1 MKLMLSLLLLN
12 FMYIGSV
19 AQDNLSVESVV
30 MSQNGYSAFDTVIAS
45 IKFKIPP
52 KFHLYGNPLGPG
64 IGKPLIVKAANDKGI
79 VWNSVFK
86 PKPRK
91 FTPSSGDWVWAYEN
105 ELYLFVKGTVNDKV
119 TGTIA
124 DSIIIDGLI
133 CHTACIP
140 VSIKVPL
147 TITVT
152 SNTTG
157 NGHFSDRPDL
167 LKMFNNLT
175 DSMEITPASA
185 GFASSLSLDLLSNPG
200 GLGSLTGTPVIE
212 SDNWDYSPVEK
223 KIEFNL
229 FLAILLGFVA
239 GIILNV
245 MPCVLPVL
253 GIKILSFAQSSTG
266 GRKDVL
272 LRSGMF
278 SVGIITVFMVLAS
291 LASFANFSWGEQFQ
305 NPKVLVGIIVLIV
318 VFALGMFDV
327 FTITV
332 PGGIGGMER
341 KSGNGLWGDFFRGM
355 FATVLATPCS
365 GPLLGATLAWTLTQ
379 TPVIVFTVF
388 ASIGLGM
395 ASPYI
400 VLSASRRLARMI
412 PKPGSWMQ
420 DFKYFMGFILLGM
433 AVYLMIGLPSDMMI
447 STVGLCLVLAF
458 AVWGYA
464 RFAPWGATVRKKIIV
479 ALIMVIIAA
488 SGVYF
493 NFVTL
498 YSLIATDSGVSN
510 TEKNNWVAFSPEL
523 LKQAHANGQNVMID
537 FTANWCM
544 NCQYNKVTVLHSKKI
559 MDIVRKK
566 KIITMKADLT
576 RPNPQ
581 IESLMANLGSRSV
594 PFLAIFPGDK
604 PFEPVVMRDLINKG
618 ALVSVLAQLND

>member
-1 MKLMLSLLLLN
+1 MKLMWPLLLL
-12 FMYIGSV
+12 FLMYTGS
-19 AQDNLSVESVV
+19 AAEDNLIAESEV
-30 MSQNGYSAFDTVIAS
+30 MSRSSYTASDTVIAS
-45 IKFKIPP
+45 IKLKIPP

-64 IGKPLIVKAANDKGI
+64 IGKPLLVKAANDKGI
-79 VWNSVFK
+79 VWYSVLK
-86 PKPRK
+86 QKPRK
-91 FTPSSGDWVWAYEN
+91 FVPSTGDWVWAYEN
-105 ELYLFVKGTVNDKV
+105 ELYLFVKGKV
-119 TGTIA
+119 VKNVAENIS
-124 DSIIIDGLI
+124 DSIIIEGLI
-133 CHTACIP
+133 CHTSCIP

-147 TITVT
+147 TIIVA
-152 SNTTG
+152 
-157 NGHFSDRPDL
+157 PDAIDKNNFANHPEL
-167 LKMFNNLT
+167 LKMLNDLT
-175 DSMEITPASA
+175 DSMEVTPAAASA
-185 GFASSLSLDLLSNPG
+185 TTLSLDLLSNSD
-200 GLGSLTGTPVIE
+200 GLSGITTSAKTE
-212 SDNWDYSPVEK
+212 NDHWDYSPVEK

-229 FLAILLGFVA
+229 FLAILMGFVA

-266 GRKDVL
+266 GRKEVL

-278 SVGIITVFMVLAS
+278 SLGILTVFMFLAS

-318 VFALGMFDV
+318 IFALGMFDV

-332 PGGIGGMER
+332 PGSVGGMER

-379 TPVIVFTVF
+379 TPIIVFTVF

-400 VLSASRRLARMI
+400 VLSASRTLARMI
-412 PKPGSWMQ
+412 PKPGNWMQ

-458 AVWGYA
+458 AVWGYS
-464 RFAPWGATVRKKIIV
+464 RFAPWGSTVRKKIIV
-479 ALIMVIIAA
+479 ALIMIFI
-488 SGVYF
+488 SGGGFYF

-498 YSLIATDSGVSN
+498 YSLISTNSDVSN
-510 TEKNNWVAFSPEL
+510 TGKDEWIPFSPNL
-523 LKQAHANGQNVMID
+523 LKEAHANGQSVMID

-544 NCQYNKVTVLHSKKI
+544 NCQYNKVTVLHSKRI
-559 MDIVRKK
+559 MDLVRKK
-566 KIITMKADLT
+566 NVITMKADLT
-576 RPNPQ
+576 RPDPQ

-594 PFLAIFPGDK
+594 PFLAVFPGDK

-618 ALVSVLAQLND
+618 ALMSVLTQLND

>member
-1 MKLMLSLLLLN
+1 MKLMWPLLLLSL
-12 FMYIGSV
+12 MYTGS
-19 AQDNLSVESVV
+19 AAEDNLIAESVV
-30 MSQNGYSAFDTVIAS
+30 MSRSSYTAFDTVIAS
-45 IKFKIPP
+45 IKLKIPP

-64 IGKPLIVKAANDKGI
+64 IGKPLLVKAANDKGI
-79 VWNSVFK
+79 VWYSALK
-86 PKPRK
+86 QKPRK
-91 FTPSSGDWVWAYEN
+91 FTPSTSDWVWAYEN
-105 ELYLFVKGTVNDKV
+105 ELYLFVKGTVARN
-119 TGTIA
+119 IA
-124 DSIIIDGLI
+124 GNISDSIVIDGLI
-133 CHTACIP
+133 CHTSCIP

-147 TITVT
+147 TIMVAPDTVDK
-152 SNTTG
+152 N
-157 NGHFSDRPDL
+157 NFANHPEL
-167 LKMFNNLT
+167 LKMLNDLT
-175 DSMEITPASA
+175 DSMEVTPATAASA
-185 GFASSLSLDLLSNPG
+185 TTLSLGLLSNSD
-200 GLGSLTGTPVIE
+200 GLGGIATSAKTE
-212 SDNWDYSPVEK
+212 NDHWDYSPVEK

-229 FLAILLGFVA
+229 FLAILMGFVA

-266 GRKDVL
+266 SRKVVL

-278 SVGIITVFMVLAS
+278 SMGILTVFMFLAS

-332 PGGIGGMER
+332 PGDVGGMER
-341 KSGNGLWGDFFRGM
+341 KSGNGLWGDFFRGV

-365 GPLLGATLAWTLTQ
+365 GPFLGATLAWTLTQ

-400 VLSASRRLARMI
+400 VLSASRKLARMI

-464 RFAPWGATVRKKIIV
+464 RFAPWGATFRKKCIV
-479 ALIMVIIAA
+479 ALIMLTV
-488 SGVYF
+488 SGGGVYF

-498 YSLIATDSGVSN
+498 YSLISTNSDMSN
-510 TEKNNWVAFSPEL
+510 AGRDEWIAFSPKL
-523 LKQAHANGQNVMID
+523 LKDAHANGQSVMID

-544 NCQYNKVTVLHSKKI
+544 NCQYNKVTVLHSKRI
-559 MDIVRKK
+559 MDLVRKK
-566 KIITMKADLT
+566 NVITMKADLT
-576 RPNPQ
+576 RPDPQ

-594 PFLAIFPGDK
+594 PFLAVFPGDK
-604 PFEPVVMRDLINKG
+604 PFEPVVMRDLINKS
-618 ALVSVLAQLND
+618 ALESVLVHLND

>member
-1 MKLMLSLLLLN
+1 MKLLLPLLLLTVIC
-12 FMYIGSV
+12 IGS
-19 AQDNLSVESVV
+19 AAEDNLSAEAILSRTSYAVS
-30 MSQNGYSAFDTVIAS
+30 DTVIAS
-45 IKFKIPP
+45 VKLKIPP
-52 KFHLYGNPLGPG
+52 KYHLYGNPLGPG
-64 IGKPLIVKAANDKGI
+64 IGKPLLVKATNDKG
-79 VWNSVFK
+79 VAWHSVLK
-86 PKPRK
+86 QKPRK
-91 FTPSSGDWVWAYEN
+91 FIPSSGDWVWAYEN
-105 ELYLFVKGTVNDKV
+105 ELYLFVKGTVTGNV
-119 TGTIA
+119 TGAIA

-133 CHTACIP
+133 CHTSCIP

-147 TITVT
+147 TFTVVPN
-152 SNTTG
+152 SVDKN
-157 NGHFSDRPDL
+157 HFTDHPEL
-167 LKMFNNLT
+167 LKLLHNLT
-175 DSMEITPASA
+175 DSMEITPAA
-185 GFASSLSLDLLSNPG
+185 PALTSSLSLDLLSNS
-200 GLGSLTGTPVIE
+200 GSLGNIATTAKTE
-212 SDNWDYSPVEK
+212 NDHWDYSPAEK

-245 MPCVLPVL
+245 MPCVLPVM
-253 GIKILSFAQSSTG
+253 GIKILSFAQSSAG
-266 GRKDVL
+266 DRREVL
-272 LRSGMF
+272 VHSGMF
-278 SVGIITVFMVLAS
+278 SLGILSVFMVLAS

-332 PGGIGGMER
+332 PGAVGGMER
-341 KSGNGLWGDFFRGM
+341 KSGNGLWGNFFRGM

-400 VLSASRRLARMI
+400 VLSASRRLARII

-464 RFAPWGATVRKKIIV
+464 RFAPWGATLRKKSIV
-479 ALIMVIIAA
+479 GLIMLIISAG
-488 SGVYF
+488 GVYF
-493 NFVTL
+493 NFVTM
-498 YSLIATDSGVSN
+498 YNLISTDSDLSKTG
-510 TEKNNWVAFSPEL
+510 KNEWVTFSPKL
-523 LKQAHANGQNVMID
+523 LKDAHANGQSVMID

-544 NCQYNKVTVLHSKKI
+544 NCQYNKVTVLHSKRI
-559 MDIVRKK
+559 MDLVRKK
-566 KIITMKADLT
+566 RVITMKADLT
-576 RPNPQ
+576 RPDPQ

-594 PFLAIFPGDK
+594 PFLAVFPGDK
-604 PFEPVVMRDLINKG
+604 PFEPIVMRDLINKG
-618 ALVSVLAQLND
+618 ALVSVLTQLND